1 MKLRDSFRTMSPE
14 TFWLCAW
21 SLGGL
26 LVMSLIPSKRVD
38 RIFPVVPPFCLL
50 LAAQL
55 ASFRG
60 TEKPRRKAMAFCAI
74 SAVLACLLVPGYSA
88 QKIAREYHEKRDALA
103 SFGEAVRNEADRN
116 VWQFG
121 VVGGKDEAL
130 LLYVRQTEFLDPN
143 LAAVKWKAG
152 FLDGLVVAEDELPD
166 LLPRLKGAT
175 PSRIG
180 MSEAADGSGGRYIFL
195 LCSGL

>member
-1 MKLRDSFRTMSPE
+1 
-14 TFWLCAW
+14 
-21 SLGGL
+21 
-26 LVMSLIPSKRVD
+26 
-38 RIFPVVPPFCLL
+38 VPPLCLL

-60 TEKPRRKAMAFCAI
+60 TERPRRKTMAFCAI
-74 SAVLACLLVPGYSA
+74 SIVLACLLVPGYFA

-121 VVGGKDEAL
+121 VVGGKDEAM
-130 LLYVRQTEFLDPN
+130 LLYVRQTEFLDLD
-143 LAAVKWKAG
+143 LAAAKWKAG
-152 FLDGLVVAEDELPD
+152 FLDGLVVPEDELPD
-166 LLPRLKGAT
+166 LLPRLNGAT

-180 MSEAADGSGGRYIFL
+180 MSEAADGSGRRYIFL